1 MEFKKRK
8 KEFKMIEK
16 ISKNLSPT
24 KQKEQTVLEIV
35 PSEDE
40 ITKLLRL
47 KNGSWDNAKEPWLV
61 YDEKQKLHALL
72 SIDTLTKM
80 IEHFKKAEQET
91 LFLKLEKSILQHLP
105 LDFQDVWTV
114 AMEEIKKSKKNEID
128 FDKLVKKIKKDH
140 PNLFLD
146 LKDLYL
152 PEGASIISAIER

>member
-1 MEFKKRK
+1 MEFNRR

-24 KQKEQTVLEIV
+24 KQKEQTILEIV

-40 ITKLLRL
+40 STKLLRL

-91 LFLKLEKSILQHLP
+91 LFLKLEKSILQQLP

-114 AMEEIKKSKKNEID
+114 AMEEIKKSKKSEID

>member
-1 MEFKKRK
+1 MEFIKR

-24 KQKEQTVLEIV
+24 KQKEQTVLEIL
-35 PSEDE
+35 PCEE
-40 ITKLLRL
+40 ENMKMLRL
-47 KNGSWDNAKEPWLV
+47 KNGSWESNKEPWLV

-72 SIDTLTKM
+72 SIDTLSKM
-80 IEHFKKAEQET
+80 IEHFKKAEQEA

-105 LDFQDVWTV
+105 LDFHDVLTV
-114 AMEEIKKSKKNEID
+114 AMEEMNKSKKKEID
-128 FDKLVKKIKKDH
+128 FDKLIKKIKKEH

-152 PEGASIISAIER
+152 PEGANIISAIER

>member
-1 MEFKKRK
+1 MEFKRK
-8 KEFKMIEK
+8 KEFRMIEK
-16 ISKNLSPT
+16 ISKGLSVN

-35 PSEDE
+35 PNEDE
-40 ITKLLRL
+40 STKLLRL

-72 SIDTLTKM
+72 SIDTLSKM
-80 IEHFKKAEQET
+80 IEHFKKAEQEA
-91 LFLKLEKSILQHLP
+91 LLLKLEKSILQQLP

-114 AMEEIKKSKKNEID
+114 ATEEIKKSKKSEMD

-152 PEGASIISAIER
+152 PEGASIISATTR

>member
-1 MEFKKRK
+1 MDFTRK

-16 ISKNLSPT
+16 ISKGLNLS

-35 PSEDE
+35 PSEE
-40 ITKLLRL
+40 ENTKLLRL
-47 KNGSWDNAKEPWLV
+47 KNGSWDNTKEPWLV
-61 YDEKQKLHALL
+61 YDEQQKLHALL
-72 SIDTLTKM
+72 SIETLSKM

-114 AMEEIKKSKKNEID
+114 AMEEINKSKKREID
-128 FDKLVKKIKKDH
+128 FDKLIKKIKKEH

-146 LKDLYL
+146 LKDLYI